1 MKQETKS
8 YILLALLFGLLV
20 TVLLLKP
27 EPVDWRPTFSSR
39 DKVPFGSRA
48 VVNCL
53 EDIFPGN
60 PVTVLRIPP
69 SESAGKI
76 QAVAPSDSRPVNYL
90 FVQSDFSPGRQ
101 DALSLLNLAEKGHNV
116 FVSARSVSGL
126 FADTLGVSIEPRAFD
141 PAAVFKGKSDTLLLT
156 LSGSDQAFAMKPGD
170 NDMQVV
176 CRDEKLFS
184 VLGRASDSVPVFVS
198 RKWGEGRIFIHSV
211 PLAFTN
217 YYLLFQDNAEY
228 VSRCFS
234 FMPNGPVLWDE
245 YYKQGREE
253 AVTPLRV
260 ILANPPLRAALWVL
274 FIFTLIYI
282 VFQSKRRQRVIPVIE
297 PLANTTLQFV
307 STVAALYRSRADHA
321 AIARKQV
328 FFLSERIR
336 MRYRI
341 NPDFS
346 SSASV
351 AELAAVSGAE
361 HDLVKELFARCLY
374 FMSAEHISEK
384 ELLEFNRLLNR
395 FLQQS
400 S

>member
-1 MKQETKS
+1 
-8 YILLALLFGLLV
+8 
-20 TVLLLKP
+20 
-27 EPVDWRPTFSSR
+27 
-39 DKVPFGSRA
+39 
-48 VVNCL
+48 
-53 EDIFPGN
+53 
-60 PVTVLRIPP
+60 
-69 SESAGKI
+69 
-76 QAVAPSDSRPVNYL
+76 
-90 FVQSDFSPGRQ
+90 
-101 DALSLLNLAEKGHNV
+101 
-116 FVSARSVSGL
+116 
-126 FADTLGVSIEPRAFD
+126 
-141 PAAVFKGKSDTLLLT
+141 LLT
-156 LSGSDQAFAMKPGD
+156 LSDSDQAFVMKPGD
-170 NDMQVV
+170 NDMRVV

-184 VLGRASDSVPVFVS
+184 VLGRASDSVPVFVG
-198 RKWGEGRIFIHSV
+198 REWGAGRIFIHSV

-260 ILANPPLRAALWVL
+260 ILANPPLRAALWIL
-274 FIFTLIYI
+274 LIFTLIYI

-297 PLANTTLQFV
+297 PFANTTLQFV
-307 STVAALYRSRADHA
+307 STVAALYRNRADHA

-336 MRYRI
+336 LRYRI

-346 SSASV
+346 SPASA

-361 HDLVKELFARCLY
+361 TELVRELFERCRY
-374 FMSAEHISEK
+374 FLTAGRISDK

-395 FLQQS
+395 FGRQS